1 MSLLQYQ
8 GSPRDP
14 LIINRLR
21 RRRKASFPSFFNL
34 TNRTKNLARYIIR
47 ASFSQK
53 RMKYLDDEGTVIY
66 AAKDGS
72 DKKVFDAEEWLAV
85 MCSDVPNHAEQ
96 MFRYYGWYS
105 NILRGKRQKKI
116 TDDII
121 PSLIES
127 DISTKACRKS
137 WARLIRKIY
146 EVIPC
151 FAQSR
156 GTLRIISFIEAPSVM
171 IIVVPFSSVILSS
184 GNLPPPT
191 VCRYRQ

>member
-1 MSLLQYQ
+1 
-8 GSPRDP
+8 
-14 LIINRLR
+14 
-21 RRRKASFPSFFNL
+21 
-34 TNRTKNLARYIIR
+34 
-47 ASFSQK
+47 
-53 RMKYLDDEGTVIY
+53 MKYLDDEGTVIY

-146 EVIPC
+146 ESDPLICPKC
-151 FAQSR
+151 QGAM
-156 GTLRIISFIEAPSVM
+156 RIISSIKDQEVVKTILQYLNIGTIRSRPSAKPM
-171 IIVVPFSSVILSS
+171 RRRRMYMTTTFTAILIT
-184 GNLPPPT
+184 PWTPIT
-191 VCRYRQ
+191 T